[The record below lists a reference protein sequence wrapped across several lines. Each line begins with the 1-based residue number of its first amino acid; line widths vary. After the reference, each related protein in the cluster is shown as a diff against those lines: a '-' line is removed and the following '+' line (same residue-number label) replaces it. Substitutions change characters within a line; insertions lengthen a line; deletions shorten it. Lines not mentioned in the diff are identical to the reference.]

1 MNIFLMVTV
10 LMDADHAV
18 RLIFIDD
25 TDPFF
30 QILHFF
36 VGCIFL
42 IQSRIRL
49 SCHDHI
55 DILLLQDPLYFICN
69 DQIEILFPGIIHSD
83 LPWIISPVSGINDI
97 RKACKRRI

>member
-30 QILHFF
+30 QILYFF

-55 DILLLQDPLYFICN
+55 DILLLQDSLYFICN
-69 DQIEILFPGIIHSD
+69 D
-83 LPWIISPVSGINDI
+83 
-97 RKACKRRI
+97 